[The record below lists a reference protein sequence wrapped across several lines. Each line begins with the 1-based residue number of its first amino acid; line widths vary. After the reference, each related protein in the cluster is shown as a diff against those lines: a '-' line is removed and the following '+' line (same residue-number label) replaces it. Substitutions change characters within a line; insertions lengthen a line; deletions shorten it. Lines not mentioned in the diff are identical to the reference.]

1 MRIFYIFK
9 INNEI
14 VKQKSLTE
22 KDIYESLENIY
33 LMDECT
39 TKEGKEMLEVL
50 TNYFDKFNINTLIKE
65 IYRNNINYT
74 NFGNVHTY
82 YDFFTGEKSK
92 IYIYNTHIKIK
103 SNKPNPIFLNDIKNI
118 KNLFVCDFINIDYFF
133 VKKFISLV

>member
-33 LMDECT
+33 LMDEST